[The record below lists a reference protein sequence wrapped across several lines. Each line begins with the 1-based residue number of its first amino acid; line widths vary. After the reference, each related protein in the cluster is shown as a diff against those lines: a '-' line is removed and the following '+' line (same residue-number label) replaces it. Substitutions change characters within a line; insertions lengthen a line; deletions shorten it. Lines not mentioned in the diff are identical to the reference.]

1 MHPNEAPEG
10 SDGVGPSQPPEG
22 HELEDRDEVESGSE
36 SGQTKATDDDLV
48 NAAQESHG
56 GTAARMRPVSPIA

>member
-10 SDGVGPSQPPEG
+10 SGGVNPTQPPERHG
-22 HELEDRDEVESGSE
+22 LEDRDEAESGSE
-36 SGQTKATDDDLV
+36 SGQTEATDDDLV

-56 GTAARMRPVSPIA
+56 DTAARMRH